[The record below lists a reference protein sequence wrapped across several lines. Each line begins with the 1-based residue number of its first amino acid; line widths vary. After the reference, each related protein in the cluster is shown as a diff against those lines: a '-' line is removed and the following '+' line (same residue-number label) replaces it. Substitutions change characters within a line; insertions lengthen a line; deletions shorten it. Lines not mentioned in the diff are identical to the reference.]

1 MDSYIISVDTFV
13 LMVNGFRIED
23 WAATGVVCELTKP
36 DPLATH
42 NTAFQSSVWTIGP
55 PRYVLNVNVQQG
67 GKSDQW
73 LTKSEK
79 AFMTLRKTFT
89 ISATQGAQP
98 LFEAT
103 DGGPLNWPNYA
114 VAADNQPMRAWQLG
128 LSLKGV
134 PDVATFKVAG
144 QLTKQ
149 EVQNI

>member
-36 DPLATH
+36 GAFATH
-42 NTAFQSSVWTIGP
+42 TTTFKSSVWTLAPGQ
-55 PRYVLNVNVQQG
+55 YVLNVNVQQG

-73 LTKSEK
+73 LTKSVK

-103 DGGPLNWPNYA
+103 DGGPLN
-114 VAADNQPMRAWQLG
+114 
-128 LSLKGV
+128 LSL
-134 PDVATFKVAG
+134 
-144 QLTKQ
+144 
-149 EVQNI
+149 IHI